1 MPYSADLDIRVTDTS
16 LRDGSHAK
24 GHQFTEEHVRAIVG
38 ALDAVGMP
46 VIEVTHG
53 DGLGGSSFNYGF
65 SLTDERLL
73 MKAAV
78 ETAKTAKIAH

>member
-1 MPYSADLDIRVTDTS
+1 MSFSNSIDVRLTDTS

-24 GHQFTEEHVRAIVG
+24 AHQFKEEHVKSVVT
-38 ALDAVGMP
+38 ALDDTGMP

-65 SLTDERLL
+65 S
-73 MKAAV
+73 KV
-78 ETAKTAKIAH
+78 EMSSE